1 MKKQNIFPLQLLEFE
16 YPSLLSW
23 REMDIFLTSHYRMAN
38 MSIGQTHSHLHRE
51 PYLHSLVSWF
61 RECIE
66 EARKEFD
73 YNCEAL
79 EITTCWANVA
89 WMGSAGMH
97 HLHDHPWST
106 LSGVFYASAEGSPT
120 VFHHPWYSAR
130 LNRCEPSRNFDPHAI
145 HKVPFSPGK
154 LILFQSG
161 LMHETMPWEGEENR
175 WSISFNTLPSGNFNH
190 YEHGLELTSAH
201 ISISN

>member
-1 MKKQNIFPLQLLEFE
+1 
-16 YPSLLSW
+16 
-23 REMDIFLTSHYRMAN
+23 
-38 MSIGQTHSHLHRE
+38 
-51 PYLHSLVSWF
+51 
-61 RECIE
+61 
-66 EARKEFD
+66 
-73 YNCEAL
+73 
-79 EITTCWANVA
+79 
-89 WMGSAGMH
+89 MGSAGAH

-130 LNRCEPSRNFDPHAI
+130 LNRCEPSRHFDPHAI

-175 WSISFNTLPSGNFNH
+175 WSISFNTLPTGNFNH
-190 YEHGLELTSAH
+190 YEHGLESTSAH